1 VPLPVLVVN
10 DRDGVRHRGAS
21 RGTLQ
26 LPSRAWTCGLV
37 DLWRWPEPHELT
49 FKRSCL
55 ATIHLFSFPPSV
67 QSTPPPPTAASAK
80 GGITNTPLTRT
91 QVTVHVAVKI
101 LQPLLLTPPLSL
113 PRSRRIPLQT
123 RGRRAH
129 HQGEGRRLLSAIFT
143 TFVSWGVGV
152 AGARAVGIA
161 GTRAVRGCTGGM
173 ESNGGA
179 FGASS
184 WLFLHSVCVCV
195 FVCVCVCVCVC
206 VIVPRRQHTIYM
218 RRRTHARR
226 GI

>member
-1 VPLPVLVVN
+1 M
-10 DRDGVRHRGAS
+10 
-21 RGTLQ
+21 
-26 LPSRAWTCGLV
+26 

-91 QVTVHVAVKI
+91 QVTVHVTVHI
-101 LQPLLLTPPLSL
+101 LQPLLLTPPLSP
-113 PRSRRIPLQT
+113 PRSRRTPLQT

-129 HQGEGRRLLSAIFT
+129 HHRGEGRRLLYILNAIFT
-143 TFVSWGVGV
+143 TFVTWGVGV
-152 AGARAVGIA
+152 AGAGAVGIA

-184 WLFLHSVCVCV
+184 WLFLHSERERERERER
-195 FVCVCVCVCVC
+195 VCVCVC